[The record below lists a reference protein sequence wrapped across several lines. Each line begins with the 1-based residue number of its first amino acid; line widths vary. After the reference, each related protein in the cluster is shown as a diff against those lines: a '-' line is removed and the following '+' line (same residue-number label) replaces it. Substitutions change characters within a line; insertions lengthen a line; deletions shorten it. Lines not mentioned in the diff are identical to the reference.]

1 MSVAELHQHATRI
14 RKAIE
19 SDPPQAV
26 GSAKELLETTLKAV
40 LGEGNYDPGDDI
52 PALLK
57 KARSKL
63 GLDPKDVD
71 PTLVGA
77 ETIRRTLSN
86 LGQVVVGVAE
96 IRNVH
101 GTGHGRVNSRE
112 LEVAHAR
119 LVVNAAITLA
129 TYLLDMWRGIT
140 GK

>member
-1 MSVAELHQHATRI
+1 LTVIAAWI

-19 SDPPQAV
+19 SDPAQAI

-40 LGEGNYDPGDDI
+40 LGDGNYNRDDDI

-57 KARSKL
+57 SARSKL

-71 PTLVGA
+71 PTLAAAG
-77 ETIRRTLSN
+77 TIRRTLSN

-96 IRNVH
+96 VRNLH

-112 LEVAHAR
+112 LEAAHAR

-129 TYLLDMWRGIT
+129 TYLLEMWRGLT
-140 GK
+140 RR